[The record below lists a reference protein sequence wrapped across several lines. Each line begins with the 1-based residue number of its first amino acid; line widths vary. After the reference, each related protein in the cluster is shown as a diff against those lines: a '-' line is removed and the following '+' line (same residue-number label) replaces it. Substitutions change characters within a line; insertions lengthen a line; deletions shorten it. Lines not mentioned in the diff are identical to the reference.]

1 MNTKSIALVTAFGLL
16 LAASSALAS
25 PRVWKDA
32 SSGRTLTGEFVELT
46 KDAVKVRRAN
56 GDVVSLPLSHL
67 TEEDIAFAKG
77 ASDKGGA
84 LANDW
89 PSWRGARRDGH
100 SPDTTSMAKWPE
112 GGPELVWAF
121 EDCGKGY
128 SCPAVVGNL
137 LYFTGS
143 RKGKAEVICIDAGTG
158 EEVWASTIGTDPE
171 EGYNTRWGAGT
182 RGAATVDDGM
192 VYAMNANG
200 DVSCMTADKG
210 EKKWSVSLV
219 DDFGGKIPGW
229 GYSESP
235 LIDGDKLIVTPGGE
249 KGAIIALE
257 KKTGKTIWQSRNLTD
272 PAQYSSV
279 IVADVNG
286 KRQYIQLF
294 MKKLA
299 GVSADTGD
307 LLWSTKW
314 PGRTAV
320 IPTPIYSEGHVYI
333 SSGYGVGSKLVD
345 ISGKEAKDVWS
356 NKVMKNHHGGVIK
369 VGEHVYGFSDGP
381 GLVCQNFKTGEQV
394 WSERGEGKSKG
405 AVHYVDGMLVCID
418 ESEGSCFLAKASPD
432 GFEELGRFPMPRKT
446 KLREGTSGKIWT
458 HPVVVNGKLY
468 LRDQDLVFC
477 FDVKG

>member
-46 KDAVKVRRAN
+46 KDAVKVRRSN
-56 GDVVSLPLSHL
+56 GDIVSLPLSRL
-67 TEEDIAFAKG
+67 TEEDIAFAEG

-89 PSWRGARRDGH
+89 PSWRGTRRDGH

-128 SCPAVVGNL
+128 SCPAVVGNR

-200 DVSCMTADKG
+200 DVSL
-210 EKKWSVSLV
+210 SL
-219 DDFGGKIPGW
+219 IH
-229 GYSESP
+229 
-235 LIDGDKLIVTPGGE
+235 I
-249 KGAIIALE
+249 
-257 KKTGKTIWQSRNLTD
+257 
-272 PAQYSSV
+272 
-279 IVADVNG
+279 
-286 KRQYIQLF
+286 
-294 MKKLA
+294 
-299 GVSADTGD
+299 
-307 LLWSTKW
+307 
-314 PGRTAV
+314 
-320 IPTPIYSEGHVYI
+320 
-333 SSGYGVGSKLVD
+333 
-345 ISGKEAKDVWS
+345 
-356 NKVMKNHHGGVIK
+356 
-369 VGEHVYGFSDGP
+369 
-381 GLVCQNFKTGEQV
+381 
-394 WSERGEGKSKG
+394 
-405 AVHYVDGMLVCID
+405 
-418 ESEGSCFLAKASPD
+418 
-432 GFEELGRFPMPRKT
+432 
-446 KLREGTSGKIWT
+446 
-458 HPVVVNGKLY
+458 
-468 LRDQDLVFC
+468 
-477 FDVKG
+477 